1 MTPSAEKNACDVL
14 VIGGGIAG
22 LTAARD
28 LRTAGKNA
36 IVLEKSRGFGG
47 RAATRRWDGMPVDH
61 GAQFFTA
68 RSPEFRA
75 QVEDWLQRGVCF
87 EWSRGFYRA
96 TEHGPKPPDGDN
108 FPRYACREGM
118 ASLGR
123 DLAGH
128 DPSFVLRGAKAT
140 TVQSR
145 DSIWEVCTEDGCIF
159 SSRALIMTPPPP
171 QSAGLLA
178 DISPDA
184 SALLQSLPMA
194 PCLAL
199 AARYPRTEFPWCGIQ
214 SPTNPVISWIGQDTS
229 KRPDLHPEA
238 TVLVLHAAPD
248 FSAANFDADEHLIAR
263 QMLETAGQLT
273 RADLSAPQSWFLQR
287 WRYALGAETAGE
299 AARLLPGMPP
309 LVLAG
314 DAIAGGKIEGAWRS
328 GREAACLAVSA
339 L

>member
-1 MTPSAEKNACDVL
+1 
-14 VIGGGIAG
+14 
-22 LTAARD
+22 
-28 LRTAGKNA
+28 
-36 IVLEKSRGFGG
+36 
-47 RAATRRWDGMPVDH
+47 
-61 GAQFFTA
+61 
-68 RSPEFRA
+68 
-75 QVEDWLQRGVCF
+75 
-87 EWSRGFYRA
+87 
-96 TEHGPKPPDGDN
+96 
-108 FPRYACREGM
+108 M

-123 DLAGH
+123 DLAGN

-140 TVQSR
+140 TVQRR

-178 DISPDA
+178 DVSPDA

-273 RADLSAPQSWFLQR
+273 RADLSAPPSWFLQR